1 MRFYGGSLQFKD
13 VLTMPYK
20 QFMMLYEYMI
30 WQLRAETEEGQKINK
45 RIERTDI
52 AQAFGSM
59 VNKQRD
65 SDSLQQS
72 FDQFRKMGKTK
83 K

>member
-1 MRFYGGSLQFKD
+1 
-13 VLTMPYK
+13 MPYK

-30 WQLRAETEEGQKINK
+30 WQLRAETEDGQKINK

-52 AQAFGSM
+52 AQAFGSI

-65 SDSLQQS
+65 SDSLQKS
-72 FDQFRKMGKTK
+72 FDQIRRMGKTK